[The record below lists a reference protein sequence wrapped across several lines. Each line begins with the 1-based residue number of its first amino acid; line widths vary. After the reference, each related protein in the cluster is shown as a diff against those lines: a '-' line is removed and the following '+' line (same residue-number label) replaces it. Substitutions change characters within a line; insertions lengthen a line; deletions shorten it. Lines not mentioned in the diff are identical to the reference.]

1 MKTAAAYVRM
11 STEHQR
17 YSIQNQVAEIEAY
30 CERNELTIVR
40 LYTDAG
46 ISGLT
51 FENRP
56 GLRSLIAD
64 AETGELPFDLLVVL
78 DVSRWGRFQN
88 PDEGA
93 YYEHVLRRAGVRM
106 VYCGEPFENDD
117 SPAATIIKSVK
128 RAMAAEFSRELSRKV
143 KAGLRRNALNGYRG
157 GGHPGYGLRRV
168 ILSRDGA
175 ILHVAKHGERK
186 MLQDGRTVLGL
197 GSKREVSTVRR
208 IFRLYVRDRWRI
220 DQIAKQLNR
229 EKIPAHNGG
238 DWNPRQVSRILFN
251 EKYAGTCL
259 FGLTTESLGSR
270 RRATQPENR
279 VGVRNAYPAIVSLR
293 VFNAAQA
300 LRRRRRRTWTREE
313 AIQGLTTLFASH
325 GVITRML
332 LEGSTLVPSLTKT
345 RDLFGS
351 IHMAMIAA
359 GIPVQSNA
367 EKRGLMRAAR
377 TADHEGVPA
386 GEDPG
391 AHPDWESV
399 LDQAV
404 AQRLT
409 VSEVAFGLG
418 CSTTA
423 VRRRAKAN
431 AITLGAGRSPQP
443 RISWARELAN
453 AARLGETACQLSSR
467 LRVKLEDV
475 EWAMARNKISLP
487 GARTA

>member
-40 LYTDAG
+40 LYADAG
-46 ISGLT
+46 ISGLN

-56 GLRSLIAD
+56 GLRSLIGD
-64 AETGELPFDLLVVL
+64 AEAGSLPFDFLVVL

-93 YYEHVLRRAGVRM
+93 YYEHILRRAGVRM

-168 ILSRDGA
+168 ILSRDGTVV
-175 ILHVAKHGERK
+175 HVAKDGERK
-186 MLQDGRTVLGL
+186 ALQDGRTVLGL
-197 GSKREVSTVRR
+197 GSALEVRTVRR
-208 IFRLYVRDRWRI
+208 IFRLFVADRWRI

-229 EKIPAHNGG
+229 EKIPAHSGG
-238 DWNPRQVSRILFN
+238 DWSPRQVSRILFN

-259 FGLTTESLGSR
+259 FGFTTESLGSR
-270 RRATQPENR
+270 RRPTQPNHR
-279 VGVRNAYPAIVSLR
+279 VKVRNAYPAIVSLR
-293 VFNAAQA
+293 LFNAAQA
-300 LRRRRRRTWTREE
+300 IRMRRSRTWSREE
-313 AIQGLTTLFASH
+313 AIRGLRTLFASH

-332 LEGSTLVPSLTKT
+332 LEASTLVPSLKKIRT
-345 RDLFGS
+345 LFGS
-351 IHMAMIAA
+351 ITAAQMAA
-359 GIPVQSNA
+359 GIPIQSNA
-367 EKRGLMRAAR
+367 EKRALMGAARAA
-377 TADHEGVPA
+377 AHDNLPNLGDLA
-386 GEDPG
+386 
-391 AHPDWESV
+391 AHPDWNAV
-399 LDQAV
+399 LDHAV
-404 AQRLT
+404 TQQLT
-409 VSEVAFGLG
+409 VSEVAFGVG

-423 VRRRAKAN
+423 VRRRAKAH
-431 AITLGAGRSPQP
+431 AVTLAARRSSQT
-443 RISWARELAN
+443 RISWARELAHS
-453 AARLGETACQLSSR
+453 AKLGETACQLSSR
-467 LRVKLEDV
+467 LRVSLEDV